1 MKNIKLMLLQKK
13 EMIRIFNCIKH
24 LMNSKIDFLKTID
37 YLEKHT

>member
-13 EMIRIFNCIKH
+13 EMIRILNSIKH
-24 LMNSKIDFLKTID
+24 LLNSKVDFLKTID